1 MFTKAIVRKPC
12 AEMVHGITTSNLG
25 KPDYQNA
32 LIQHQN
38 YINAL
43 TACGLIV
50 KVLEADARFP
60 DSTFI
65 EDSALC
71 TPHCAIVTNPGD
83 LSRRGERD
91 AMFEVLADFYN
102 NVHEITL
109 PGTLDAGDIMMV
121 GSTYYI
127 GLSNRTNREGTNQL
141 IAILATYN
149 LTGIAVEMADILH
162 LKTGMSYLE
171 NNNLLVTEQFMN
183 EPNFSTFNKI
193 LVENNE
199 AYASN
204 SLWINGTVLVP
215 QGYPKTL
222 AKIKA
227 LGYKTVEVD
236 TLEFRKLDG
245 GLSCLSLRF

>member
-193 LVENNE
+193 FVENNE

>member
-1 MFTKAIVRKPC
+1 MFTKAIVRRPC

-43 TACGLIV
+43 TACGLSV
-50 KVLEADARFP
+50 SVLDADARFP

-91 AMFEVLADFYN
+91 AMFAVLADFYN

-109 PGTLDAGDIMMV
+109 PGTLDAGDVMMV
-121 GSTYYI
+121 GATYYI

-141 IAILATYN
+141 IAILAKYN

-171 NNNLLVTEQFMN
+171 NNNLLVTEQFVN
-183 EPNFSTFNKI
+183 EPYFSTFNKI
-193 LVENNE
+193 LVENDE
-199 AYASN
+199 TYASN

-222 AKIKA
+222 AKINA
-227 LGYKTVEVD
+227 LGYKTIEVD